1 MENISQSTITNAKKM
16 VVVLNQAKQRTFG
29 DKTELRDFLKKEK
42 CPYSAFLVPYLS
54 RTQEILGQNNS
65 NFICFKD
72 RKPYYFGDFISVIE
86 RFKSQKKKYNY
97 QSCKNREC
105 VETPT
110 TETPTTETLLVQIE
124 KREATTYSKWN
135 KFWIKFFFGITV

>member
-29 DKTELRDFLKKEK
+29 NKTELRDFLKKEK
-42 CPYSAFLVPYLS
+42 CPYSALLVPYLS
-54 RTQEILGQNNS
+54 RTQEILVKDNS

-97 QSCKNREC
+97 QFCKDKEC
-105 VETPT
+105 VESST
-110 TETPTTETLLVQIE
+110 TESTTETLLVQIE
-124 KREATTYSKWN
+124 KKEATTYSKWN